1 MTDWDAIAEQGKEP
15 DTLEKVIKTLAG
27 AILPM
32 AQAMDSP
39 PMDAQI
45 KSLTDELEALYE
57 RAYALK
63 AKAIFIDEIR
73 RVRVWMDIITGLRFA
88 ILRFETEV
96 AHGD

>member
-1 MTDWDAIAEQGKEP
+1 MTDWDAIAEQGKE
-15 DTLEKVIKTLAG
+15 DTLEKVNETLAG
-27 AILPM
+27 ANLPM
-32 AQAMDSP
+32 EQVMDSP
-39 PMDAQI
+39 PTDAQI

-88 ILRFETEV
+88 ILRFETDV
-96 AHGD
+96 QHGD